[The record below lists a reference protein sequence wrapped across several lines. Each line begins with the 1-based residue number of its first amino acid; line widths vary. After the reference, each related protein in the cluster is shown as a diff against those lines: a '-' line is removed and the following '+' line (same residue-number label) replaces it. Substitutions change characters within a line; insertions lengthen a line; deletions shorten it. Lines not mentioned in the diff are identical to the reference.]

1 MDNSASGNPILAN
14 LFRLNQWANVE
25 LIDACAQLGDEA
37 LDAEAPGTLGTI
49 RETLWHLVEVE
60 HRYLAALNGD
70 ANAWGITLEGGAG
83 GDLSTLRVLALD
95 TGEQLVAWAEATSGD
110 PMVSGI
116 RRDKPFTAPASV
128 LAGQTLLHGKEHRQ
142 QVQEALLQ
150 RGLETPP
157 LSAWAWWDTE
167 RSVGLESP
175 TI

>member
-25 LIDACAQLGDEA
+25 LIDACAQLGEEA
-37 LDAEAPGTLGTI
+37 LDAEAPGTLGSI
-49 RETLWHLVEVE
+49 RQTLWHLVDLE

-70 ANAWGITLEGGAG
+70 ANAWFLTLQGCPDGELA
-83 GDLSTLRVLALD
+83 TLRVLALE
-95 TGEQLVAWAEATSGD
+95 TGEQLVAWAEASSGD
-110 PMVSGI
+110 PMLSGI
-116 RRDKPFTAPASV
+116 WRDQPYTAPASV
-128 LAGQTLLHGKEHRQ
+128 FAGQTLLHGKEHRQ

-150 RGLETPP
+150 RGIQTPP